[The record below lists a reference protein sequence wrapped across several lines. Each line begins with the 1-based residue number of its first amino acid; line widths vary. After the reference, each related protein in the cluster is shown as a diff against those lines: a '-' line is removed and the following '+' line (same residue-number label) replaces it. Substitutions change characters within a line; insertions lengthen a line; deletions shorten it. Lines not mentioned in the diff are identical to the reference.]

1 MAALAPVPLN
11 CAPVRFDSADHESR
25 PAAEEIDAGEIIR
38 EDATTGKWVLAAG
51 DTSGNAGVTRF
62 VAGRSVAAGEALT
75 GFRRCLYEF
84 GDVFSAANVGAPI
97 YLANT
102 PGKISLV
109 AGDSTTTTIVGYVAS
124 AFASSTVDKIARIL

>member
-1 MAALAPVPLN
+1 MTALTLTPVN
-11 CAPVRFDSADHESR
+11 CAPVRFDGADHETR
-25 PAAEEIDAGEIIR
+25 PANEDIDAGECIR

-62 VAGRSVAAGEALT
+62 FASQSVEAGESLT
-75 GFRRCLYEF
+75 GFRRCLFEF

-97 YLANT
+97 YLADT

-124 AFASSTVDKIARIL
+124 AFGSRALDKIARVL